1 VGDFAGAHTLR
12 RVGEFLRAHG
22 GRVRVFYGSN
32 VEVYLSRERGAIFCA
47 TLAAL
52 PQDARSWFIG
62 NKGMRPLR
70 TKVADC
76 AEAGR

>member
-1 VGDFAGAHTLR
+1 VSVKWRA
-12 RVGEFLRAHG
+12 GEFLRAHDE
-22 GRVRVFYGSN
+22 RVRVFYGSN
-32 VEVYLSRERGAIFCA
+32 VEGYLSRQKGAMFGA

-62 NKGMRPLR
+62 NKGMQPLR